1 VEAEFV
7 AGRPHPGLAGC
18 VAGYSGYREHS
29 TQPLR
34 RRQAPTGSC
43 TLILGFGGPIR
54 LHGPAGPTVPAA
66 FLAGIHDA
74 AIITEFTGHQHGVQ
88 VNLSPLGVFRLL
100 GRPLPELTNCAPHLD
115 ELAVPALAALPDR
128 LADTSTWA
136 QRFAHVDTVL
146 LRLLDATTVR
156 PDPEVAWAWTRL
168 ERSGGRGHRAGAG
181 RRYGVEPPAP
191 VDPLPR
197 PDRTGTQTGS
207 ASAAVPSAAHKGQC
221 AASRWRYASGPRPSA
236 ASWAPCRTNVRLP
249 SVAIRSMVLAACG
262 RSGRACHSRSSC
274 RETPTSCSRGR
285 PLAAFTTCGTG
296 AMMP

>member
-54 LHGPAGPTVPAA
+54 LHGPAGPTFPAA

-100 GRPLPELTNCAPHLD
+100 GRPLPELTNRAPHLD
-115 ELAVPALAALPDR
+115 ELTVPALAALPDR

-168 ERSGGRGHRAGAG
+168 ERSGGRVTVRELADGTGWSRRHLLTRFRDQIGLAPKPAARVLRFRRASDLLVPGAGPGRPPARRGIAEVAAECGYTDHAHLVREFHTLAGATPTQYIAEWNG
-181 RRYGVEPPAP
+181 TLI
-191 VDPLPR
+191 PLPYK
-197 PDRTGTQTGS
+197 
-207 ASAAVPSAAHKGQC
+207 PSSPIPA
-221 AASRWRYASGPRPSA
+221 
-236 ASWAPCRTNVRLP
+236 
-249 SVAIRSMVLAACG
+249 
-262 RSGRACHSRSSC
+262 
-274 RETPTSCSRGR
+274 
-285 PLAAFTTCGTG
+285 
-296 AMMP
+296 